1 MSVFGET
8 KIHWYV
14 FECEDYCESDSYTD
28 MKGLVNCLLCKKKLK
43 RPKYN
48 SVINYIDGIKF
59 HSLKEGRRYSDLL
72 LLVKAGEIRDLKL
85 QVKYSLDVNGIHI
98 TNYYADF
105 VYIDCRFETTVV
117 EDAKGKRIQPYPIKA
132 KLMLACHGIEILET

>member
-1 MSVFGET
+1 V
-8 KIHWYV
+8 
-14 FECEDYCESDSYTD
+14 
-28 MKGLVNCLLCKKKLK
+28 
-43 RPKYN
+43 
-48 SVINYIDGIKF
+48 NYIEGKRF
-59 HSLKEGRRYSDLL
+59 ASLKEGRRYSELL
-72 LLVKAGEIRDLKL
+72 LLVKAGEIRDLQL
-85 QVKYSLDVNGIHI
+85 QVKYSLDVNGVHI